1 MLICPNIFSNIKTV
15 MNKHIYLLNDEEDEV
30 IYKVNCSLKEYKVAS
45 NKALTEDYGVDLR
58 GEFCGELAFK
68 VVKKSDI
75 DVYDKIVEV
84 SLEEYVALWK
94 DVMQAFANSRL
105 ND

>member
-1 MLICPNIFSNIKTV
+1 MS
-15 MNKHIYLLNDEEDEV
+15 KHTYLLNNEEDEV
-30 IYKVNCSLKEYKVAS
+30 IYKVKCSLSEYKTAS

-68 VVKKSDI
+68 VIKKSNI

-84 SLEEYVALWK
+84 SLEEYLALWK
-94 DVMQAFANSRL
+94 NVLQEFANNRL